1 MADKTYCELE
11 KQLTSTFNISYNAKT
26 KTYKKEE
33 NMQSL
38 PMIEAR
44 DRLTSLP
51 EELEQDKE
59 LGAIA
64 ITRQGKPVLAVMS
77 WELYESLVETLE
89 IMSDPEAMAAFHQG
103 VKEMKEG
110 KIIPLEQ
117 IKAEFGL

>member
-1 MADKTYCELE
+1 
-11 KQLTSTFNISYNAKT
+11 
-26 KTYKKEE
+26 
-33 NMQSL
+33 MQSL

-44 DRLTSLP
+44 ERLTSLP

-110 KIIPLEQ
+110 KSIPLEEVKRQ
-117 IKAEFGL
+117 LGLE

>member
-1 MADKTYCELE
+1 
-11 KQLTSTFNISYNAKT
+11 
-26 KTYKKEE
+26 
-33 NMQSL
+33 MQSL
-38 PMIEAR
+38 PIIEAKE
-44 DRLTSLP
+44 RLISLP

-64 ITRQGKPVLAVMS
+64 ITRQGKPVLAVMT
-77 WELYESLVETLE
+77 WELYESLIETLE